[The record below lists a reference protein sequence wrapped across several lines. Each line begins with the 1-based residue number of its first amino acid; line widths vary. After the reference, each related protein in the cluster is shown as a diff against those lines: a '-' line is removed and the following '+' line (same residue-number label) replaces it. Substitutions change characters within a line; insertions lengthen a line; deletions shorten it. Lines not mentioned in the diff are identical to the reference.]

1 MSLQCLVLQ
10 DERRALSQCSGH
22 SHTKLFASCVAVTFL
37 HDICYLPP
45 LSSPFLLFH
54 PEIYVIIV
62 YNQFT
67 DVNETP
73 EGAQNLKN
81 YSELIGRLTFRM

>member
-1 MSLQCLVLQ
+1 MSPQCLVLQ
-10 DERRALSQCSGH
+10 DECNPSVLARA
-22 SHTKLFASCVAVTFL
+22 TKLYASCVAVTFL